1 MSLTIFKDCFQT
13 SQQHTRPL
21 GTWVPKLAKHL
32 TLIFIY
38 SQSWPSR
45 NKWDRMSS
53 IWYIWGENCTTHLFF
68 FFQYNGLQH
77 HNDSI
82 IGLHHYNV
90 IKTSW
95 NRFSTFSL
103 SDLVEIYTAL
113 VNKADYGRKDANVQ
127 ACCVCMCVI
136 KLSVDC
142 FDVRSLWISIFTAD
156 SDAHVRIFTSTALE
170 NRKVT

>member
-38 SQSWPSR
+38 SQSWPWR
-45 NKWDRMSS
+45 NKWDRTEQYMVYMRSELYNTPL
-53 IWYIWGENCTTHLFF
+53 I
-68 FFQYNGLQH
+68 FFQCDGLQH

-95 NRFSTFSL
+95 NRFSTCSL

-127 ACCVCMCVI
+127 ACCVCVWLNCLLIFLMCGLYESPFSQHTVTPMWG
-136 KLSVDC
+136 S
-142 FDVRSLWISIFTAD
+142 SLAQP
-156 SDAHVRIFTSTALE
+156 
-170 NRKVT
+170 